1 MGFNGRINR
10 ALHQL
15 MAPPQDPAGS
25 VGNVECGP
33 VFLRLIDDLEI
44 AVWIIDPDYRVV
56 GINARAARLYGED
69 LVGRPCYTAAGIR
82 SSVCESCAAAMVFG
96 GLTSGRT
103 QRWSRTCMGREIFID
118 QIAAPIRDDHGN
130 LRGVMILIIDITRQK
145 LLEKEI
151 LEHRKVLEEMLSN
164 RSRELEEMRT
174 VYHGLY
180 ERHRKGEALYRSLL
194 NSSADAIAIYDLQGN
209 VKYIN
214 ASFSEIFGWKL
225 GEIKGKPMPFM
236 PKAEEAATMAEIRK
250 VIDHGERL
258 RSFPTKRYTKDGRLL
273 DIIISASRY
282 EDHTG
287 KPIGMLVILKDVTR
301 LKEMEM
307 QLYQSQR
314 MEAIGTL
321 ASGIAHDFNNLMMG
335 MQGNISLLKFDLEDW
350 GEHIEKLDN
359 IEKHVHQGVGLTRQ
373 LLGLAKADK
382 YEVQAADLNS
392 LLEESMEMFGR
403 TRKEIVIERRYQESV
418 WTVEVDR
425 GQIEQ
430 VLLNLFVNA
439 WQAMPG
445 GGRILLQTENVG
457 ADDQSIRLHNLVPG
471 RYVKITVADT
481 GPGIDPAI
489 IGKIFDPFFTTKH
502 HDRGTGL
509 GLASAYRIIS
519 NHHGRICV
527 ESEPGQGTRFYI
539 YLPASDRSRSIVA
552 EEATLNAPQAGG
564 ETILLVD
571 DETMVAD
578 VTGQLL
584 EKLGY
589 RILTAYSGEEALSI
603 FQAQPS
609 HIDLVVLDIV
619 MPGMGGAETFER
631 LRELNPRLNV
641 LLASGYSLNGQTE
654 RLLTR
659 GRCDFIQKPFDITT
673 LSHKIRSVI
682 EMVPTIH

>member
-1 MGFNGRINR
+1 MGLNHRMNR
-10 ALHQL
+10 VLHQL
-15 MAPPQDPAGS
+15 MAPPTGSAGG
-25 VGNVECGP
+25 VGSVECGS

-56 GINARAARLYGED
+56 GINDRASRLYGED
-69 LVGRPCYTAAGIR
+69 LVGRPCYKTAGTR

-96 GLTSGRT
+96 GLASGRT
-103 QRWSRTCMGREIFID
+103 QRWSRTLTGREIFID

-130 LRGVMILIIDITRQK
+130 LCGVMILIIDITHQK
-145 LLEKEI
+145 LLEEEI
-151 LEHRKVLEEMLSN
+151 LEHRKVLEEMLRN
-164 RSRELEEMRT
+164 RTRELEEMRAA
-174 VYHGLY
+174 YHGLY
-180 ERHRKGEALYRSLL
+180 ERHRKGEALYHSLL
-194 NSSADAIAIYDLQGN
+194 NSSADAIVIYDLQGD
-209 VKYIN
+209 VTYVN
-214 ASFSEIFGWKL
+214 AGFSEIFGWRL
-225 GEIKGKPMPFM
+225 GELKGKGIPFV
-236 PKAEEAATMAEIRK
+236 PKAEEAATMAAIQK
-250 VIDHGERL
+250 VVDHGERL
-258 RSFPTKRYTKDGRLL
+258 CSLSTKRYTKDGRLL

-287 KPIGMLVILKDVTR
+287 KPIGMLMILKDVTR
-301 LKEMEM
+301 LRKMEM
-307 QLYQSQR
+307 QLNQFQR

-335 MQGNISLLKFDLEDW
+335 MQGNISLLKFDLKDS
-350 GEHIEKLDN
+350 GEHIEKLDK

-373 LLGLAKADK
+373 LLGFAKANT
-382 YEVQAADLNS
+382 YEVQATDLNS

-403 TRKEIVIERRYQESV
+403 TRKEIVIERHYQESV
-418 WTVEVDR
+418 WAVEVDR

-445 GGRILLQTENVG
+445 GGRILLRTENVV
-457 ADDQSIRLHNLVPG
+457 ADEQCMRLHNLAPG
-471 RYVKITVADT
+471 KYVKITVADT
-481 GPGIDPAI
+481 GAGIDPSI
-489 IGKIFDPFFTTKH
+489 VGKIFDPFFTTKH
-502 HDRGTGL
+502 HDHGTGL

-519 NHHGRICV
+519 NHRGRICV
-527 ESEPGQGTRFYI
+527 ESELGKGTRFYI
-539 YLPASDRSRSIVA
+539 YLPASDRSFVA
-552 EEATLNAPQAGG
+552 EVASVNTPQGGG

-603 FQAQPS
+603 FEAQPS

-631 LRELNPRLNV
+631 LRKLNPQLNV
-641 LLASGYSLNGQTE
+641 LLASGYSLNGE
-654 RLLTR
+654 AEKLLTR

-682 EMVPTIH
+682 EMVSPVH

>member
-1 MGFNGRINR
+1 MGFNGRINQ

-15 MAPPQDPAGS
+15 MAPPTGPARGA
-25 VGNVECGP
+25 GNVECGP

-44 AVWIIDPDYRVV
+44 AVWIIDPDYRIV

-69 LVGRPCYTAAGIR
+69 LVGRSCYKAAGTR

-96 GLTSGRT
+96 GLARGRT
-103 QRWSRTCMGREIFID
+103 QRWSRTCTGREIFID

-130 LRGVMILIIDITRQK
+130 LCGAMILIIDITRQK

-151 LEHRKVLEEMLSN
+151 LEHRKVLEEMLNN
-164 RSRELEEMRT
+164 RTRELEEMRA
-174 VYHGLY
+174 VYHGLS
-180 ERHRKGEALYRSLL
+180 ERHRKGEALYQSLL
-194 NSSADAIAIYDLQGN
+194 NSSADAIVVYDLQGN
-209 VKYIN
+209 VKYVN
-214 ASFSEIFGWKL
+214 ASFSEIFGWQL
-225 GEIKGKPMPFM
+225 DEIKGKRLPFV
-236 PKAEEAATMAEIRK
+236 PKAEEAATMAEIQNVVVR
-250 VIDHGERL
+250 GEQS
-258 RSFPTKRYTKDGRLL
+258 RSFPTQRYTKDGRLL

-282 EDHTG
+282 EEQDG
-287 KPIGMLVILKDVTR
+287 EPIGMLVILKDVTR

-335 MQGNISLLKFDLEDW
+335 MQGNISLLKFDLEDC
-350 GEHIEKLDN
+350 GEHLEKLDK

-382 YEVQAADLNS
+382 YEVQATDLNS

-403 TRKEIVIERRYQESV
+403 TRKEIVIDRRYQDSV
-418 WTVEVDR
+418 WAVEVDR

-445 GGRILLQTENVG
+445 GGRILLQTENVV
-457 ADDQSIRLHNLVPG
+457 ADDQCVRLHNLVPG
-471 RYVKITVADT
+471 KYVKITVADT

-489 IGKIFDPFFTTKH
+489 LGKIFDPFFTTKH
-502 HDRGTGL
+502 RDRGTGL

-527 ESEPGQGTRFYI
+527 ESELGRGTRFNI
-539 YLPASDRSRSIVA
+539 YLPASDRSIVS
-552 EEATLNAPQAGG
+552 EESSVNAPQQGG

-578 VTGQLL
+578 ITGQLL

-589 RILTAYSGEEALSI
+589 RILTAYSGEQALSI

-641 LLASGYSLNGQTE
+641 LLASGYSLNGQAE
-654 RLLTR
+654 RLLMR

-682 EMVPTIH
+682 EMVPSIH